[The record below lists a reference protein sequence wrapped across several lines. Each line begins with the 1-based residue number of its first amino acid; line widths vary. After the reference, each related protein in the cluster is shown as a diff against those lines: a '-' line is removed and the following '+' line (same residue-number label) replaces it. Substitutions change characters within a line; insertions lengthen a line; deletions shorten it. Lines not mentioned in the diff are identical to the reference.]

1 MGRHRHPAADPTV
14 VVAAQRLIEVVDH
27 ATTGHLI
34 TRDAH
39 ERGWISKRYLTNCC
53 RTEIQPAALT
63 TPRYRW
69 CPLVL
74 PSQRKS
80 PR

>member
-1 MGRHRHPAADPTV
+1 MGRHHYRATAPP
-14 VVAAQRLIEVVDH
+14 VAAAQKLIEVVDH

-34 TRDAH
+34 TGDAH
-39 ERGWISKRYLTNCC
+39 EQGWKSKRYLTNCC

-63 TPRYRW
+63 TPRHRW